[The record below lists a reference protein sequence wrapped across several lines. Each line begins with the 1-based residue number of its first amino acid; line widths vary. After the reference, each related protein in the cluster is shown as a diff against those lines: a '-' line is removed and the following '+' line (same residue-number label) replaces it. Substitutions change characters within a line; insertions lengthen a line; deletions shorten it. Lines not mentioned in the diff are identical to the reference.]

1 MTIDTGLKP
10 EGAPE
15 RSPIAGAGAPSG
27 VDAPGNAALRLE
39 RLARHSR
46 NRRGPAPVLDDNTLQ
61 ARRVGR
67 PPSAVP
73 FSYRLQLIKQQF
85 EPIELAADVGLEMR
99 RQGTAITRRQLV
111 EPLAPIAAQR
121 FVTDYAL

>member
-1 MTIDTGLKP
+1 MLGEQRVPL
-10 EGAPE
+10 
-15 RSPIAGAGAPSG
+15 S
-27 VDAPGNAALRLE
+27 LRCLE
-39 RLARHSR
+39 
-46 NRRGPAPVLDDNTLQ
+46 
-61 ARRVGR
+61 
-67 PPSAVP
+67 
-73 FSYRLQLIKQQF
+73 LIKQQF